1 MKWKRFKYKINI
13 IKSVKKSLEKL
24 DRSIQKRI
32 LDFLSEL
39 EILDNP
45 RIKGKSLKGDLKE
58 YWRYRVGDYRILS
71 KIIDNELIIMVI
83 DIGHR
88 KNIYND

>member
-1 MKWKRFKYKINI
+1 MKVSITKTA
-13 IKSVKKSLEKL
+13 KKSLEKL
-24 DRSIQKRI
+24 DNTIQKRI
-32 LDFLSEL
+32 LDFLSDL
-39 EILDNP
+39 ETLENP
-45 RIKGKSLKGDLKE
+45 RIKGKSLKSELKE

-71 KIIDNELIIMVI
+71 KIIDNELIILVI

>member
-1 MKWKRFKYKINI
+1 MKVSITKTA
-13 IKSVKKSLEKL
+13 KKSLEKL
-24 DRSIQKRI
+24 DNNIQKRI
-32 LDFLSEL
+32 LDFLSDL
-39 EILDNP
+39 ETLENP
-45 RIKGKSLKGDLKE
+45 RIKGKPLKWELKE
-58 YWRYRVGDYRILS
+58 YWHYRVGDYRILS

>member
-1 MKWKRFKYKINI
+1 MKVSITKTA
-13 IKSVKKSLEKL
+13 KKSLEKL
-24 DRSIQKRI
+24 DNNIQKRI
-32 LDFLSEL
+32 LDFLSDL
-39 EILDNP
+39 ETLENP
-45 RIKGKSLKGDLKE
+45 RIKGKPLKGELKE

-88 KNIYND
+88 KNIYDD

>member
-1 MKWKRFKYKINI
+1 M
-13 IKSVKKSLEKL
+13 
-24 DRSIQKRI
+24 I

-45 RIKGKSLKGDLKE
+45 RIKGKSLKGNLKE
-58 YWRYRVGDYRILS
+58 YWRYRAEDYRILS
-71 KIIDNELIIMVI
+71 KIIDDELIILVI

-88 KNIYND
+88 KNIYE

>member
-1 MKWKRFKYKINI
+1 MKVNI
-13 IKSVKKSLEKL
+13 TKTAKKSLEKL
-24 DRSIQKRI
+24 DITIQKRI

-45 RIKGKSLKGDLKE
+45 RIKGKSLKGNLKE

-71 KIIDNELIIMVI
+71 KIIDDELIILVI

-88 KNIYND
+88 KNIYE

>member
-1 MKWKRFKYKINI
+1 MKVSITKTA
-13 IKSVKKSLEKL
+13 KKSLEKL
-24 DRSIQKRI
+24 DNNIQKRI
-32 LDFLSEL
+32 LDFLSDL
-39 EILDNP
+39 ETLENP
-45 RIKGKSLKGDLKE
+45 RIKGKPLKGELKE